1 MRNVMELPEFLTEDA
16 DAEIRIK
23 GHRVRLIDVAARY
36 EEGHSPETIVLDH
49 YPTLDLAVVHKVV
62 AYYLEHE
69 AEIKA
74 IIDSNSSEMLRQAGL
89 PRTTPTWHE
98 LRRRMEAKRQAE
110 AS

>member
-1 MRNVMELPEFLTEDA
+1 MELPEFLTRDA
-16 DAEIRIK
+16 DAEIRIR
-23 GHRVRLIDVAARY
+23 GHRIRLIDVAARY

-69 AEIKA
+69 AEVKA
-74 IIDSNSSEMLRQAGL
+74 IIVSNGIEMQSQAGL
-89 PRTTPTWHE
+89 RRTTPTAQE
-98 LRRRMEAKRQAE
+98 LRRRMEAKRKAE